1 MMRMNLVVGS
11 ILVALATL
19 HLGGPCLAQEKGFF
33 DKQRTVNAPGVVAS
47 IEGTTWA
54 GIDSDGD
61 FYEYTFLPKG
71 QLRYRTNTSRSRI
84 VTFEDKG
91 DVWAQNG
98 PIVIICIS
106 NYSTNLGTMKG
117 NEITGDA
124 WNVKGR
130 RWTWE
135 VKKK

>member
-1 MMRMNLVVGS
+1 MRTK
-11 ILVALATL
+11 LVAGLILLALVTVY
-19 HLGGPCLAQEKGFF
+19 LGGFCLAQDKGFF
-33 DKQRTVNAPGVVAS
+33 NKQRSATPADAPQS

-98 PIVIICIS
+98 AIVIICIS

-124 WNVKGR
+124 WNVKER